1 VDEGYN
7 FDMLYVIKQVY
18 SSVESILTLEL
29 SRINFTIIIE
39 WDEVIGSSECT
50 LKYYIKFTFFM
61 YDRII
66 PLLSLKVLL
75 SVKETKAFRNS

>member
-1 VDEGYN
+1 MNEGYN

-18 SSVESILTLEL
+18 SSVESVLTLEL
-29 SRINFTIIIE
+29 SRINFMIIIE

-66 PLLSLKVLL
+66 PLLSLKVL
-75 SVKETKAFRNS
+75 SIKETKAFSNS